1 MLKDYLSQAVAG
13 QNLSREEAR
22 AAMQVIMSGQ
32 ANDTQIGAFLT
43 ALRMK
48 GETSEE
54 VTGFAET
61 MRSQAIKVECSSK
74 KLIDTCGTGGD
85 QRGTFNVSTAVAF
98 VLAGAGLCVAKHG
111 NRGVSSSCG
120 SADVLSALGVK
131 LELTPKAV
139 SEAIDTIGVG
149 FIFAPRFHQAMK
161 YAVNPRKELGFRTV
175 FNLLGPLTN
184 PAGASCQLIGVY
196 APDLT
201 AKVAQ
206 ALVGLGV
213 TSAMVVH
220 SLDGLDE
227 ISTASPTQVAEV
239 RNGEI
244 RTYVIDPGAYGLSCC
259 TIADYQGGTVDD
271 NARIIE
277 RLLAGERGFKRDIV
291 LLNAA
296 AALVVADAAADIHE
310 GLIVAALS
318 IDQGAALAKLEAL
331 KSFTQHYPDKG
342 ELLLS

>member
-32 ANDTQIGAFLT
+32 ANETQIGAFLT

-61 MRSQAIKVECSSK
+61 MRSQALKLECRSK

-85 QRGTFNVSTAVAF
+85 QRGTFNISTAVAF
-98 VLAGAGLCVAKHG
+98 VLAGAGLSVAKHG

-131 LELTPKAV
+131 LELSPEAV
-139 SEAIDTIGVG
+139 SEAINTIGVG

-201 AKVAQ
+201 TKVAQ

-239 RNGEI
+239 RSGEI
-244 RTYVIDPGAYGLSCC
+244 RSYVINPETYGFGSC
-259 TIADYQGGTVDD
+259 TLADYLGGTVED

-277 RLLAGERGFKRDIV
+277 RLLAGEQGFKRDIV

-310 GLIVAALS
+310 GLQLAATS
-318 IDQGAALAKLEAL
+318 IDSGAAFAKLKAL
-331 KSFTQHYPDKG
+331 KEFTQGYQDKE
-342 ELLLS
+342 ELPLS